1 MKGEKMVTLPAHPHI
16 YPHNVSPTRHWQP
29 IRIMGPGIALF
40 AVFTILAVPLRAREI
55 PDEDARGQL
64 TSPEDAPTPQSSP
77 VTIHPPGNDTTDP
90 VEESDDDG
98 TQQPVEDQPDEK
110 QLLENILTKLE
121 AEPPLETLLHAALIQ
136 ADADVEG
143 ARSWH
148 RRVRL
153 SPILP
158 TVKLSVGYDLEH
170 DENLDRT
177 QTEPD
182 QWGADS
188 DQDLE
193 LEATLQWDF
202 SKLVYHPEELKVQ
215 TALARRADRREAL
228 LTLLIGYW
236 FERRQIQILLAVRP
250 PKKLETGI
258 QQTLRL
264 KELTACIDALTGG
277 RLTRK

>member
-1 MKGEKMVTLPAHPHI
+1 MVTLPVHPHI
-16 YPHNVSPTRHWQP
+16 NPRPIPPTRHRQP
-29 IRIMGPGIALF
+29 AGIIGPGIALF
-40 AVFTILAVPLRAREI
+40 AIFTILAAPLRAQEI
-55 PDEDARGQL
+55 PEENTGVQL
-64 TSPEDAPTPQSSP
+64 SSPEDASTHQSP
-77 VTIHPPGNDTTDP
+77 PATVHPPGKDRTDQ
-90 VEESDDDG
+90 VEESDDEG

-110 QLLENILTKLE
+110 QLLENILAKLE

-182 QWGADS
+182 QWGADT

-193 LEATLQWDF
+193 LQATVQWDF

-236 FERRQIQILLAVRP
+236 FERRQMQILLAVRP
-250 PKKLETGI
+250 PEELETRI

>member
-1 MKGEKMVTLPAHPHI
+1 MVTFPVHPHNP
-16 YPHNVSPTRHWQP
+16 PHHIPAPRHRQP
-29 IRIMGPGIALF
+29 VRIIGPGVALF
-40 AVFTILAVPLRAREI
+40 AIFSLLAAPLRAQESLEEKFEVL
-55 PDEDARGQL
+55 PSSAEDPSTHQAP
-64 TSPEDAPTPQSSP
+64 SAPT
-77 VTIHPPGNDTTDP
+77 HPPGYDGTDQ

-98 TQQPVEDQPDEK
+98 TQQPQEDRLENQPDEK
-110 QLLENILTKLE
+110 QLLENILRKLE

-136 ADADVEG
+136 ADADVER

-182 QWGADS
+182 QWGADT

-193 LEATLQWDF
+193 LQATVQWDF

-250 PKKLETGI
+250 PEELETRI

>member
-1 MKGEKMVTLPAHPHI
+1 MANRPVHPHI
-16 YPHNVSPTRHWQP
+16 YPHNYPPTPHRQP
-29 IRIMGPGIALF
+29 IRIVGPGIALF
-40 AVFTILAVPLRAREI
+40 AIFTILAVPLRAQEI
-55 PDEDARGQL
+55 PEENTGGQL
-64 TSPEDAPTPQSSP
+64 SSSPEDTPTHQSPPATVHSP
-77 VTIHPPGNDTTDP
+77 DDERTDP
-90 VEESDDDG
+90 VEESDDEG
-98 TQQPVEDQPDEK
+98 TQHPVEDQPDEK
-110 QLLENILTKLE
+110 QLLENVLAKLD
-121 AEPPLETLLHAALIQ
+121 AEPPLETLLHAALLQ

-182 QWGADS
+182 QWGADT

-250 PKKLETGI
+250 PKELETGI